1 MLGTLSPQERLL
13 PIIRKIYYNFF
24 FSTKTSLKTKI
35 SSLERTTI
43 NIKMHIQQDMYKY
56 RHTDNSS
63 LDKNKIL
70 L

>member
-1 MLGTLSPQERLL
+1 MLGILSPQERLH

-24 FSTKTSLKTKI
+24 FFTKTSLKTKTP
-35 SSLERTTI
+35 SLETI
-43 NIKMHIQQDMYKY
+43 TITIKMHIQQDTYKC